1 MQDLVRYDLSEW
13 IVHHEAKRDRGE
25 SVEIDRRVEVAIAK
39 RVLLVG
45 WDAADWKIIN
55 PLMERGLMPA
65 TQRIVENGAMAH
77 LATLSPPLSP
87 MLWTSI
93 ATGKRPYKHGILG
106 FTEPTPDGT
115 GVQPITNLSRKTKAI
130 WNILNQNS
138 KRCNVVGWWPSH
150 PAEPIDGVMVS
161 NHYQVIRGP
170 RSEGWPL
177 LSNAIH
183 PERLVESLAE
193 LRVHPEDLGP
203 EHVLPFLPHGDEI
216 DQEKDSRF
224 ASCIKTICECSSIQ
238 SCATELMEHEPWDF
252 MAVYF
257 DAIDHFCHLFM
268 RYYPPRR
275 DWVSEADFRLYQNAV
290 SAGYVYHDMMLARLV
305 QLAGEETV
313 VILMSDHGFHPDHLR
328 PMAIPSEPAGP
339 AAEHREF
346 GIFAICGPGIRE
358 DVLLHGASLLDVAPT
373 ILTLFGL
380 PIGDDMDGR
389 PRLDAFVD
397 PPDIHTIPSW
407 DRVPGRDGQHPV
419 DRKLNANDSR
429 EVMEQLIALGYID
442 RPAED
447 SHKAVAL
454 TQRELDYNLARAYM
468 DGGRHG
474 DAAPILA
481 KLYRDNPLEF
491 RFGIQLALCCR
502 ALEMID
508 ALAQIVDDLNNR
520 WRIAAA
526 SARRRLQDIE
536 KIARQRMPEGM
547 TRYDEL
553 AIDGDPVESIP
564 AKATPELTARPD
576 VFSAEEKKVIREL
589 RAIARG
595 NERTLDFLGASVALA
610 RADSPRALELLE
622 LAAES
627 NSEVPG
633 YHLQMGDTY
642 LRLERGADAERSYL
656 RALELDPDR
665 AHAHL
670 GLCRV
675 HLLQK
680 KLRPALEAIT
690 RAITLKFHFPTAHY
704 YLADVRRRQ
713 RDFVGAIASLEQA
726 LCQNPNFAEAHL
738 LLARIYKHR
747 LGDPEEAAGHYRM
760 ARRIQNELERQ
771 RTERKLPDL
780 PELDEFAVE
789 RSLPEF
795 PTPVQPNPH
804 FRLPLAAA
812 PVPLAENGGN
822 ETCLNLEFV
831 AVVSGLPRSGTSMMM
846 QMLVAGGMSPLT
858 DGARIADESNPRGYY
873 ELNKI
878 KRLAEVNDWLAEAR
892 GKVLKIVAP
901 LVPSLPQ
908 GERYQVVFMERE
920 LDEILSSQAA
930 MLTRLE
936 REGAKLDTARLKSL
950 LRQQVHRAKGLCA
963 AHGIPLLVVP
973 HRDAI
978 EQPREVAT
986 RLAEFLGRD
995 LNQRAMVAAVDRSLH
1010 RERRSPGG
1018 STTEIV

>member
-1 MQDLVRYDLSEW
+1 MS
-13 IVHHEAKRDRGE
+13 
-25 SVEIDRRVEVAIAK
+25 IAK

-45 WDAADWKIIN
+45 WDAADWKIIK

-106 FTEPTPDGT
+106 FTEPTPDGI

-130 WNILNQNS
+130 WNILNQNG

-170 RSEGWPL
+170 RSEAWPL
-177 LSNAIH
+177 LPNSIH
-183 PERLVESLAE
+183 PERLAEALAE

-216 DQEKDSRF
+216 DQEKDTRF

-268 RYYPPRR
+268 RYHPPRR
-275 DWVSEADFRLYQNAV
+275 DWVSETDFRLYQNAV

-328 PMAIPSEPAGP
+328 PMTIPSEPAGP

-373 ILTLFGL
+373 ILSLFGL

-397 PPDIHTIPSW
+397 PPDINTIPSW
-407 DRVPGRDGQHPV
+407 DRVPGRDGQHPA

-429 EVMEQLIALGYID
+429 EAMEQLIALGYID
-442 RPAED
+442 RPPDD
-447 SHKAVAL
+447 SHKAVAQ

-481 KLYRDNPLEF
+481 KLYRDYPLEF

-508 ALAQIVDDLNNR
+508 LLAQIVDELNNR
-520 WRIAAA
+520 WRIASA
-526 SARRRLQDIE
+526 SARRRLKDIE
-536 KIARQRMPEGM
+536 KIARQRMPAG
-547 TRYDEL
+547 TTPHADL
-553 AIDGDPVESIP
+553 LVDDVDGDPIAADTRKTTP
-564 AKATPELTARPD
+564 ASVTRPD
-576 VFSAEEKKVIREL
+576 VFSVEEKKVIREL

-595 NERTLDFLGASVALA
+595 NERTLDFLGACVALA

-627 NSEVPG
+627 NTEVPG

-642 LRLERGADAERSYL
+642 LKLERGADAERSYR

-670 GLCRV
+670 GLCRI
-675 HLLQK
+675 HLLRK
-680 KLRPALEAIT
+680 EPRAALKAIT

-704 YLADVRRRQ
+704 YMADVKRRL
-713 RDFVGAIASLEQA
+713 RDFVGAIAALEQA
-726 LCQNPNFAEAHL
+726 LRQNPNFAEAHL

-747 LGDPEEAAGHYRM
+747 LGDPETAAGHYRM
-760 ARRIQNELERQ
+760 ARRIRNELERQ

-780 PELDEFAVE
+780 PALDEFTVE
-789 RSLPEF
+789 QSLPEF
-795 PTPVQPNPH
+795 PTQVAANPH

-812 PVPLAENGGN
+812 PQPQAEDGENGSQMN
-822 ETCLNLEFV
+822 CEVV

-846 QMLVAGGMSPLT
+846 QMLVAGGVSPLT
-858 DGARIADESNPRGYY
+858 DGARIADESNPRGYF
-873 ELNKI
+873 ELDKI
-878 KRLAEVNDWLAEAR
+878 KRLAEVNDWLSEAR

-908 GERYQVVFMERE
+908 GEQYRVVFMERE

-936 REGAKLDTARLKSL
+936 RDGAKLDTARLKRL
-950 LRQQVHRAKGLCA
+950 LRQQVQRAKGLCA

-973 HRDAI
+973 HRHTI
-978 EQPREVAT
+978 ERPGEVAA
-986 RLAEFLGRD
+986 RLAAFLGRD
-995 LNQRAMVAAVDRSLH
+995 LNQEAMVAAVDRSLH
-1010 RERRSPGG
+1010 RERQSTGG
-1018 STTEIV
+1018 STADAD

>member
-1 MQDLVRYDLSEW
+1 MDRWEFVEFDWRV
-13 IVHHEAKRDRGE
+13 IVAN
-25 SVEIDRRVEVAIAK
+25 AK

-106 FTEPTPDGT
+106 FTEPTPDRT

-130 WNILNQNS
+130 WNILNQNG

-177 LSNAIH
+177 LSNSIH
-183 PERLVESLAE
+183 PERLAEALAE

-216 DQEKDSRF
+216 DQEKDTRF

-238 SCATELMEHEPWDF
+238 SCATELMENEPWDF

-257 DAIDHFCHLFM
+257 DSIDHFCHLFM
-268 RYYPPRR
+268 RYHPPRR
-275 DWVSEADFRLYQNAV
+275 DWVSETDFRLYQNAV
-290 SAGYVYHDMMLARLV
+290 SAAYVYHDMMLARLV
-305 QLAGEETV
+305 QLAGDETV

-328 PMAIPSEPAGP
+328 PMTIPSEPAGP

-373 ILTLFGL
+373 ILSLFGL
-380 PIGDDMDGR
+380 PVGDDMDGR

-397 PPDIHTIPSW
+397 PPDIDTIPSW
-407 DRVPGRDGQHPV
+407 DRVPGRDGQHPAG
-419 DRKLNANDSR
+419 RKLNANDSR
-429 EVMEQLIALGYID
+429 EALEQLIALGYID
-442 RPAED
+442 RPPDD
-447 SHKAVAL
+447 SRKAVAL

-481 KLYRDNPLEF
+481 SLYRDYPLEF

-508 ALAQIVDDLNNR
+508 SLAQIVDDLNNR
-520 WRIAAA
+520 WRIASA
-526 SARRRLQDIE
+526 SARKRLKDIA
-536 KIARQRMPEGM
+536 KIARQRSPGGTTPDDDLSVE
-547 TRYDEL
+547 DIE
-553 AIDGDPVESIP
+553 GDPVAANAAN
-564 AKATPELTARPD
+564 AKPETAARPD
-576 VFSAEEKKVIREL
+576 VFSVEEKKVIREL
-589 RAIARG
+589 RSIARG
-595 NERTLDFLGASVALA
+595 NERTLDFLGACVALA

-627 NSEVPG
+627 NSQVPG

-642 LRLERGADAERSYL
+642 LKLERGEDAERSYR

-675 HLLQK
+675 HLLRKELRAAQK
-680 KLRPALEAIT
+680 AIT

-704 YLADVRRRQ
+704 YLAGVKRRL

-726 LCQNPNFAEAHL
+726 LRQNPNFAEAHL

-747 LGDPEEAAGHYRM
+747 LGDPEEAARHYQM
-760 ARRIQNELERQ
+760 ARRIRNELGRQ
-771 RTERKLPDL
+771 QTERKLPDL
-780 PELDEFAVE
+780 PQLDEFAVE
-789 RSLPEF
+789 QSLPEF
-795 PTPVQPNPH
+795 PAPVAANPN
-804 FRLPLAAA
+804 FRLPLGAA
-812 PVPLAENGGN
+812 PQPLAEDGGN
-822 ETCLNLEFV
+822 GTSMHRDVV

-846 QMLVAGGMSPLT
+846 QMLVAGGLSPLT
-858 DGARIADESNPRGYY
+858 DGARIADENNPKGYF
-873 ELNKI
+873 ELEKI
-878 KRLAEVNDWLAEAR
+878 KRLPEVNDWLAEAR

-908 GERYQVVFMERE
+908 GEHYRVVFMERE

-930 MLTRLE
+930 MLTRLK
-936 REGAKLDTARLKSL
+936 REGAKLDTARLKGL
-950 LRQQVHRAKGLCA
+950 LQQQVQRAMRLCA

-978 EQPREVAT
+978 ERPGAVAA
-986 RLAEFLGRD
+986 RLSEFFGRD
-995 LNQRAMVAAVDRSLH
+995 LNQEAMVAAVDRSLH
-1010 RERRSPGG
+1010 RERRSTGG
-1018 STTEIV
+1018 STTEVV